1 MRAKY
6 IGKDGSLRFEKDKIY
21 NINTFIQD
29 NYLFVRAKDD
39 ARYLRCPYKNL
50 ETMLL
55 YWELQKE
62 GSK

>member
-21 NINTFIQD
+21 SINTFIQD
-29 NYLFVRAKDD
+29 NYLFVRAKDGV
-39 ARYLRCPYKNL
+39 RYLRCPYKNL

-62 GSK
+62 DSK